1 MQCRNQPG
9 AKAPKIAPKIVH
21 QEQQNESRVCRGSIV
36 ASVQLIDL
44 NSGHGYLSF
53 LNSGI
58 SFHDGGEKNI
68 AKKAKFMDHRLDLYT
83 ATSAEKEYQESR
95 YLSLFLAP
103 ERYRGAKAL
112 AVILAEWSIQT
123 PRPLEKAPAPC
134 SRHYLLAT
142 ADTRAPFSRRNLAN
156 LHSNRLRYL
165 DDQLF
170 G

>member
-21 QEQQNESRVCRGSIV
+21 QEQQNELVAVYEQEYWYARRVS
-36 ASVQLIDL
+36 
-44 NSGHGYLSF
+44 LS
-53 LNSGI
+53 
-58 SFHDGGEKNI
+58 
-68 AKKAKFMDHRLDLYT
+68 
-83 ATSAEKEYQESR
+83 
-95 YLSLFLAP
+95 
-103 ERYRGAKAL
+103 AL
-112 AVILAEWSIQT
+112 ARASEWSIQT
-123 PRPLEKAPAPC
+123 PRVLEKALAPC